1 MILPACCARAASGHI
16 AAAPPSIVMNS
27 RRLMGIPSARLRA
40 SRGYHIRGDACCA
53 SRQISTAYVGLP
65 PSPRSPDVPACRNDH
80 GHWPLNEFGYER
92 RYSIW
97 LSLGPAVVDA
107 HILAFDVTGLVQAA
121 TECGQKRL
129 LFFSISPTQTQSEF
143 SITAQKQCATR
154 RASSSLKC

>member
-1 MILPACCARAASGHI
+1 VLSPKNPTIGRFPGCARAAIGH

-121 TECGQKRL
+121 ETTANDRL
-129 LFFSISPTQTQSEF
+129 LNFMGQLRFGR
-143 SITAQKQCATR
+143 KR
-154 RASSSLKC
+154 RRVDVASCH